1 MSCYNGSWS
10 RILNSD
16 CHIKPHSVNMKDTLH
31 QFFGPDIAIRLNLLS
46 IERNTDLS
54 DEIQLG
60 QASRSVLK
68 VILGI

>member
-1 MSCYNGSWS
+1 
-10 RILNSD
+10 
-16 CHIKPHSVNMKDTLH
+16 MKDTLL
-31 QFFGPDIAIRLNLLS
+31 QFFGPNIAIRLNLLS

-68 VILGI
+68 VILEI